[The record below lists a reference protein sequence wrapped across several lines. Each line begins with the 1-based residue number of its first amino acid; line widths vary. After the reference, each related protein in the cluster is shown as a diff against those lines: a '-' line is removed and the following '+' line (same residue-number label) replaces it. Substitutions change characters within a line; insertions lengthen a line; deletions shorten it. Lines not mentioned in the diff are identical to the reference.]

1 MARKRMTDIEAQ
13 YFRERTRIQRFLR
26 SAKKRGYIFP
36 DSILP
41 NIPKKIT
48 EGSVRRLKS
57 YTPKY
62 LYSKSVGFFNN
73 GAIIDSGKGR
83 NIERARATEKR
94 AKTIQVKKQNA
105 KTLQVQE
112 QKPKSKGVREKYYN
126 TEKTQVPD
134 APGSPAAF
142 EYNVLEE
149 MKEKISSWTPLSYWT
164 PSLIEA
170 KTKDKETLSGIL
182 ESAIQTYGEEA
193 VADRLQKQASIVTHL
208 TDEILYGSG
217 TKEGNFRD
225 GRTTVNADLSAIA
238 SILKGGPLT
247 PEEAM
252 YWGGMQDYMEVVN

>member
-1 MARKRMTDIEAQ
+1 MARKRMTDIESQ

-26 SAKKRGYIFP
+26 NAKKRGYIFP
-36 DSILP
+36 DNILP

-48 EGSVRRLKS
+48 EGSVRRLKG

-62 LYSKSVGFFNN
+62 LYSKSVGFFHN

-83 NIERARATEKR
+83 NIERAKASEKR

-105 KTLQVQE
+105 K
-112 QKPKSKGVREKYYN
+112 SKGVREKYYK

>member
-62 LYSKSVGFFNN
+62 LYSKSVGFFHN
-73 GAIIDSGKGR
+73 GTIIDSGKGR
-83 NIERARATEKR
+83 NIERAKASEKR

-105 KTLQVQE
+105 K
-112 QKPKSKGVREKYYN
+112 SKGVREKYYN
-126 TEKTQVPD
+126 REKTQVPD
-134 APGSPAAF
+134 FVGSPAAF

-149 MKEKISSWTPLSYWT
+149 MRDKISSWTPMSYWT
-164 PSLIEA
+164 PSLTEA
-170 KTKDKETLSGIL
+170 KTRDKQTLSDIL
-182 ESAIQTYGEEA
+182 ESAIQTYGEKA
-193 VADRLQKQASIVTHL
+193 IADRLQKHADIITHL

-217 TKEGNFRD
+217 SKEGNFRD

-252 YWGGMQDYMEVVN
+252 NWGGMQDYMEVVN

>member
-1 MARKRMTDIEAQ
+1 MARKHMTDIEAQ

-48 EGSVRRLKS
+48 EGSVRRLKT

-62 LYSKSVGFFNN
+62 LYSKSVGFFHN
-73 GAIIDSGKGR
+73 GTIIDSGKGR
-83 NIERARATEKR
+83 NIERAKASEKR

-105 KTLQVQE
+105 K
-112 QKPKSKGVREKYYN
+112 SKLAREKYYN
-126 TEKTQVPD
+126 REKTQVPD
-134 APGSPAAF
+134 YAGIPAAF
-142 EYNVLEE
+142 EYNVLQE
-149 MKEKISSWTPLSYWT
+149 MRDKISSWTPMSYWT
-164 PSLIEA
+164 PSLTEA
-170 KTKDKETLSGIL
+170 KTRDKQTLSDIL
-182 ESAIQTYGEEA
+182 ESAIQTYGEKTI
-193 VADRLQKQASIVTHL
+193 ADRLQKQADIITHL

-217 TKEGNFRD
+217 SKEGNFRD

-252 YWGGMQDYMEVVN
+252 NWGGMQDYMEVVN

>member
-1 MARKRMTDIEAQ
+1 MTDIEAQ
-13 YFRERTRIQRFLR
+13 YFKERTRIQRFLR

-36 DSILP
+36 ESILP

-57 YTPKY
+57 YTPRY

-73 GAIIDSGKGR
+73 GTIIEAGKGR
-83 NIERARATEKR
+83 NIERAKSSEKR
-94 AKTIQVKKQNA
+94 AKTLQVKKQNA
-105 KTLQVQE
+105 KTIQVVE
-112 QKPKSKGVREKYYN
+112 QNPKTKGIREKYYN
-126 TEKTQVPD
+126 REKTQVPD
-134 APGSPAAF
+134 YVGSPAAF

-149 MKEKISSWTPLSYWT
+149 MRDKISSWTPMSYWT
-164 PSLIEA
+164 PSLTEA
-170 KTKDKETLSGIL
+170 KTRDKQTLSDIL
-182 ESAIQTYGEEA
+182 EAAIQTYGEKAIAE
-193 VADRLQKQASIVTHL
+193 RLQKQADIITHL

-217 TKEGNFRD
+217 SKEGNFRD

-252 YWGGMQDYMEVVN
+252 NWGGMQDYMEVVN